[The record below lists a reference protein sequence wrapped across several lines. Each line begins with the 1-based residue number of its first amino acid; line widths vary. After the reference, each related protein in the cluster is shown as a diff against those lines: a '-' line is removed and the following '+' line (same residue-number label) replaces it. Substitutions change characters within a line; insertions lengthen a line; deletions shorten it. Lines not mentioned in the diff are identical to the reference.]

1 MNKIII
7 FAMLLGFTA
16 CSAIKEK
23 TGNIMPNKPGKEC
36 PAKDKRTIKDI
47 FCKEAK

>member
-1 MNKIII
+1 MNKLIIL
-7 FAMLLGFTA
+7 FLLLSFTA
-16 CSAIKEK
+16 CSTISEK
-23 TGNIMPNKPGKEC
+23 TGKIMPNSPGKEC